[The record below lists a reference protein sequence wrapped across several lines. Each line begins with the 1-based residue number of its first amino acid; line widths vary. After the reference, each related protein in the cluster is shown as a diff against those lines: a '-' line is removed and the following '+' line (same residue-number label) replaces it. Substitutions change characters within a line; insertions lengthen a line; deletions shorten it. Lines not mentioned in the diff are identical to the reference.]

1 MYWITLIIV
10 GLLMGWAVKS
20 WLAQEKTLKGEP
32 WLRLLITIIG
42 AWLGDA
48 ILGDWGWML
57 AGFNVFAG
65 IIGSFVLG
73 WIWTLVGVDEEAG
86 SSANAR

>member
-1 MYWITLIIV
+1 MYFITLIIV
-10 GLLMGWAVKS
+10 GLLIGWAVKN
-20 WLAQEKTLKGEP
+20 WLAPEKNLRGEP

-57 AGFNVFAG
+57 AGFNVIAG

-73 WIWTLVGVDEEAG
+73 WIWTLIGVDEEAG
-86 SSANAR
+86 SSADAR

>member
-1 MYWITLIIV
+1 MYWVTLIVV
-10 GLLMGWAVKS
+10 GLIVGWAVKS
-20 WLAQEKTLKGEP
+20 WLAQDKTLRSEP
-32 WLRLLITIIG
+32 WLRFLITIIG

-57 AGFNVFAG
+57 AGYNVIAG

-73 WIWTLVGVDEEAG
+73 WIWTLVGVDQEA
-86 SSANAR
+86 SHSTDAR